1 MDRSHFHKIK
11 TLGVG
16 AFGEVALV
24 NKKDNEKHFYA
35 MKTLCKVSQKKQVTR
50 GHNFVQTGGQ
60 EHPTPSLTQPHPQPP
75 SHTLNTNCSII
86 NE

>member
-1 MDRSHFHKIK
+1 MRKLLTQKESNYIRLRRARMDRSHFHKIK

-35 MKTLCKVSQKKQVTR
+35 MKTLSKVSGGNITR
-50 GHNFVQTGGQ
+50 
-60 EHPTPSLTQPHPQPP
+60 
-75 SHTLNTNCSII
+75 
-86 NE
+86 

>member
-24 NKKDNEKHFYA
+24 NKKDNEKYFYA
-35 MKTLCKVSQKKQVTR
+35 MKTLCKVTAS
-50 GHNFVQTGGQ
+50 
-60 EHPTPSLTQPHPQPP
+60 ELA
-75 SHTLNTNCSII
+75 
-86 NE
+86 

>member
-35 MKTLCKVSQKKQVTR
+35 MKTLSKVSGGNITR
-50 GHNFVQTGGQ
+50 
-60 EHPTPSLTQPHPQPP
+60 
-75 SHTLNTNCSII
+75 
-86 NE
+86 